1 MIRTSI
7 LALACCICLAPAP
20 ALFAQGT
27 AAAPDGPVGG
37 LNYDP
42 QTGTFT
48 PVQPP
53 DGGWQG
59 LARLL
64 ERAAPA
70 TDTSVPLS
78 AAQFSAHVARLV
90 DQGQAGEALELIQ
103 LRRQGLDP
111 HQAVGTDVQLR
122 YQQGRALAALGQHPQ
137 AQAIWQQM
145 TIDYPELPEPW
156 NALAIEYVREGA
168 LQRAREAL
176 EMALVSD
183 PDFAPALENLGHVQM
198 QLAREAF
205 ARARA
210 ADQKAGRHGPG
221 T

>member
-1 MIRTSI
+1 
-7 LALACCICLAPAP
+7 LVCCACLAPTSV
-20 ALFAQGT
+20 LFAQGT
-27 AAAPDGPVGG
+27 VAPPDGPVGG

-42 QTGTFT
+42 QTGAFT

-64 ERAAPA
+64 QRAAPA

-78 AAQFSAHVARLV
+78 AAQFSAHVARLI

-103 LRRQGLDP
+103 LRRQGLDRQ
-111 HQAVGTDVQLR
+111 QAIGTDVQLR
-122 YQQGRALAALGQHPQ
+122 YQQGRALAALGQHQQ
-137 AQAIWQQM
+137 AQDIWQQM

-168 LQRAREAL
+168 LLRAREAL
-176 EMALVSD
+176 DMALVSD

-198 QLAREAF
+198 QLAQDAF

-210 ADQKAGRHGPG
+210 ADGRAARHAPG
-221 T
+221 S